1 VSTTDSK
8 ALVPHLPI
16 AVQTR
21 AAAVPIDQAEAM
33 LPAIQATWPKDV
45 AANPVMQRMIARIA
59 IAYGLDPLMGELIP
73 YQGKPYVTIEG
84 RLRKAQEH
92 EAYRGLECRPA
103 TEQEREAFR
112 CGPND
117 HLWRAEVYRADWP
130 KPVIGWGRVRS
141 DEGSPVAKQHP
152 QLMAEKRA
160 KARALRDAFSIPLPS
175 AEDAAEYNPAP
186 MQYVDQGTGEIVDT
200 PIGGVL
206 ASAGHKAAI
215 HSLCKAL
222 GISEEDRHAH
232 LAAMFQ
238 KGATNELTEGEAASY
253 LEFLAAVEAAEEA
266 KRPEVIEAAL
276 RASAYYVPEAGRPQ
290 PTRFRTVPGWGKP
303 PAVFE
308 SEPTEAEFEEIQEQA
323 ESETEPLEDD
333 PAEPTRA
340 EQPRSSMTAGEF
352 AAAWEEKLATM
363 KTDEIAQETFNQQV
377 ARLEA
382 KLLASGLNQK
392 QISQIVKRLTGKASM
407 TVVTYAQLRNFA
419 AFIDGGALGAFRL
432 LIEDGEP
439 EAAGK
444 GA

>member
-1 VSTTDSK
+1 MSTTDSK

-92 EAYRGLECRPA
+92 EDYRGLECRPA
-103 TEQEREAFR
+103 TQEEREAFR

-117 HLWRAEVYRADWP
+117 HLWRCEVYRADWP

-215 HSLCKAL
+215 HSLCKDL
-222 GISEEDRHAH
+222 GISEEDRHGH
-232 LAAMFQ
+232 MQAMFQ
-238 KGATNELTEGEAASY
+238 KGSTAEITEGEAAAY

-266 KRPEVIEAAL
+266 KRPEVIKAAL
-276 RASAYYVPEAGRPQ
+276 RESAYYVPEAGRPQ

-308 SEPTEAEFEEIQEQA
+308 SEPTEAEFTEIQEQA
-323 ESETEPLEDD
+323 ENEAEPLEDD
-333 PAEPTRA
+333 PVEPSRA
-340 EQPRSSMTAGEF
+340 EQIISGFRDMVTEFEAMDSKELLPKDRKARDAAVRDAILSLPDFDTARCQRVLK
-352 AAAWEEKLATM
+352 A
-363 KTDEIAQETFNQQV
+363 
-377 ARLEA
+377 
-382 KLLASGLNQK
+382 
-392 QISQIVKRLTGKASM
+392 LTGKS
-407 TVVTYAQLRNFA
+407 VVADTSTAQLRV
-419 AFIDGGALGAFRL
+419 LESL
-432 LIEDGEP
+432 VK
-439 EAAGK
+439 AGK
-444 GA
+444 IGAVAEIA